1 MQQVVIATHNQGKM
15 EEFKVLLEALGL
27 DFCCLNDF
35 PDIPEPE
42 ETGKTFAANAR
53 LKATYYAKATGRMCL
68 ADDSG
73 LEVLSL
79 KGAPGVRSARYAG
92 EEATDE
98 ENNELLLANMK
109 MQVRRNCRFFCAL
122 AVASPEGKIVVESSG
137 ICDGILLHEPHGT
150 MALATIR
157 FFGRR
162 SSINRWEKLLWKKK
176 TASVTALKRQKNL
189 SANGER

>member
-1 MQQVVIATHNQGKM
+1 M

-122 AVASPEGKIVVESSG
+122 AVASPARLSLNQTASVMVSCSMS
-137 ICDGILLHEPHGT
+137 PMAP

-162 SSINRWEKLLWKKK
+162 SSINRYGLLWKKK
-176 TASVTALKRQKNL
+176 TASVTALKRQKTCQPMEKDEMRIGVIN
-189 SANGER
+189 